1 MDVKIVQKTASRKP
15 ANFLFFECF
24 LFLVDIK
31 LWELWLMATKK
42 TEEVDLLEILK
53 RLVKNWL
60 IVVPCIIFSA
70 LVGLFVAMWIRPVY
84 QVDALLQIET
94 KNSRNSSMMGDM
106 AVMFSTTS
114 PAETEMELIKSRSV
128 LGNTVTKM
136 RLEYYANPL
145 SKTDRLFHRE
155 GRVELMN
162 FEVPWESFPEEER
175 NQAWNLRI
183 TDSTTFDLYDHN
195 GDKVL
200 SGESGRTYRFPYAG
214 DTASFGIYR
223 MYVRRGQRFA
233 VGKLPHLDAI
243 EAFRSAFDVKEKGKK
258 TGILEFSLQ
267 DIYPDRAVEIL
278 NEVASSYLRQNV
290 EERNAEAQKTLE
302 FLERQLPDL
311 RMQMDSSLMN
321 LKAYQNRVGSA
332 DVNAETQI
340 VLQQRMKLQQSILE
354 IQQKKQEA
362 IRLFHSEHP
371 TIKTLEDQEQA
382 LKREL
387 AKTGSAVEKLP
398 ETQQEV
404 LKLSSEVELNKEL
417 YTNMLNS
424 VQQLRLVS
432 AGEVGSVRI
441 VDFAEEVTK
450 PVKPK
455 KKLILAIF
463 LFLGL
468 LLAAAIVSL
477 KEKFSGG
484 VKSAS
489 FIEKETG
496 YTVYAKVPKGNP
508 AGTKGTRPLAVVEPD
523 DVAVESLRALRSSLE
538 FSMMETDQPVIGVS
552 GLIPGVGKSF
562 ISVNLAALYA
572 GLDKKVL
579 LIDADLRKGRLHKE
593 FGIKRGDGFSQV
605 LLKKVEAESVIESTE
620 VENLFVLPCGH
631 VPANPAELLGSKYF
645 LELIE
650 KFKHTYDLIII
661 DTPPIMLVTDAALA
675 CRVVSQVVMVIEYNK
690 HSIEAIQDGMGQILK
705 GNPAAHASIVI
716 NKYEHGHQDGYG
728 YKYGK
733 Y

>member
-1 MDVKIVQKTASRKP
+1 M
-15 ANFLFFECF
+15 ANKKNEEKDFFEI
-24 LFLVDIK
+24 VKD
-31 LWELWLMATKK
+31 
-42 TEEVDLLEILK
+42 
-53 RLVKNWL
+53 LVKNWPIMLPSVILFGL
-60 IVVPCIIFSA
+60 I
-70 LVGLFVAMWIRPVY
+70 GLFVCFWIRPVF

-94 KNSRNSSMMGDM
+94 KNGKGTSMMGDM
-106 AVMFSTTS
+106 AAMFATTS

-136 RLEYYANPL
+136 RLDYYANPL
-145 SKTDRLFHRE
+145 SRIDRLFHRE
-155 GRVELMN
+155 GRLELMN
-162 FEVPWESFPEEER
+162 FDIPWEHVPEEER
-175 NQAWNLRI
+175 NKSWQVRVRDSI
-183 TDSTTFDLYDHN
+183 TYDLYDHN
-195 GDKVL
+195 DSLILNGVA
-200 SGESGRTYRFPYAG
+200 GRTYRFPYAG
-214 DTASFGIYR
+214 DSASFGVYR
-223 MYVRRGQRFA
+223 MIARKGQRFN
-233 VGKLPHLDAI
+233 VGRKSLLDAI
-243 EAFRSAFDVKEKGKK
+243 EAFRSNFDVKEKGKK
-258 TGILEFSLQ
+258 TGILEFSYQ
-267 DIYPDRAVEIL
+267 DIYPDRAVEVL
-278 NEVASSYLRQNV
+278 NEIASSYLRQNV
-290 EERNAEAQKTLE
+290 EGRNAEAQKTLE
-302 FLERQLPDL
+302 FLEKQLPDL

-340 VLQQRMKLQQSILE
+340 VLQQRMKLQQAILE

-362 IRLFHSEHP
+362 VRLFNPEHP
-371 TIKTLEDQEQA
+371 TIKTLEEQENS

-387 AKTGSAVEKLP
+387 SKTASSVGKLP

-404 LKLSSEVELNKEL
+404 LKLTSEVELNKEL
-417 YTNMLNS
+417 YTSMLNS

-441 VDFAEEVTK
+441 VDFAEEVSRPIK
-450 PVKPK
+450 PR
-455 KKLILAIF
+455 KKLILAAF
-463 LFLGL
+463 LFLGVL
-468 LLAAAIVSL
+468 FGAAIVSL

-508 AGTKGTRPLAVVEPD
+508 EGTKGTRPLAVVEPD

-538 FSMMETDQPVIGVS
+538 FSMMETDQPIIGVS

-572 GLDKKVL
+572 GMGKRVL

-605 LLKKVEAESVIESTE
+605 LLRKVRAEEVIASTE
-620 VENLFVLPCGH
+620 VDNLFVLPCGQ

-650 KFKHTYDLIII
+650 EFKAQYDLIII

-675 CRVVSQVVMVIEYNK
+675 CRVASQIVMVIEYNK

-705 GNPAAHASIVI
+705 GNSNAHASIVI
-716 NKYEHGHQDGYG
+716 NKYEHGRQDGYG